1 MKTEEWM
8 KLEYEEVSKLLK
20 DNFEDMKKVI
30 QLTLMINAGLFVA
43 FFSNVRMIPESSY
56 KIVPLVIALLA
67 ILINT
72 WLIIATKRFKK
83 KSISLFT
90 KLSDIEDEINNL
102 ENQKNT
108 TYKLSV
114 YKNLQQIENETR
126 PKIPHLPSCVVQAL
140 WTICAIWMSLCIYC
154 TYISLENK
162 SFEICSICEIHR
174 EKQNN

>member
-72 WLIIATKRFKK
+72 W
-83 KSISLFT
+83 SL
-90 KLSDIEDEINNL
+90 
-102 ENQKNT
+102 
-108 TYKLSV
+108 
-114 YKNLQQIENETR
+114 LQN
-126 PKIPHLPSCVVQAL
+126 A
-140 WTICAIWMSLCIYC
+140 
-154 TYISLENK
+154 
-162 SFEICSICEIHR
+162 
-174 EKQNN
+174 QN